1 MLIPSVTYTD
11 FKKLTHSQIKELK
24 SCEVTFYNQTLFIA
38 IIPSDKGGTAIK
50 DDVTTH
56 AEFLAVRMNSVSGKE
71 YAEVK
76 DADIP
81 V

>member
-1 MLIPSVTYTD
+1 MLIPSVSYTD
-11 FKKLTHSQIKELK
+11 FKKLTPAQIRELK
-24 SCEVTFYNQTLFIA
+24 SCEVTSNCETLFIA

-56 AEFLAVRMNSVSGKE
+56 AEFLAVRMNSISGKE

>member
-1 MLIPSVTYTD
+1 MLIPSVSYTD
-11 FKKLTHSQIKELK
+11 FKKLTPSQIRELK
-24 SCEVTFYNQTLFIA
+24 SCEVTSYHETLFIV
-38 IIPSDKGGTAIK
+38 IIPSEKGGTAIK

-71 YAEVK
+71 YSEVK

-81 V
+81 I

>member
-1 MLIPSVTYTD
+1 MLIPSVSYTD
-11 FKKLTHSQIKELK
+11 FKKLTPSQIRELK
-24 SCEVTFYNQTLFIA
+24 SCEVTSYHETLFIA
-38 IIPSDKGGTAIK
+38 IIPSEKGGTAIK

-71 YAEVK
+71 YSEVK
-76 DADIP
+76 DADIH

>member
-1 MLIPSVTYTD
+1 MLIPSVSYTD
-11 FKKLTHSQIKELK
+11 FKKLTPSQIRELK
-24 SCEVTFYNQTLFIA
+24 SCEVTSYHETLFIA
-38 IIPSDKGGTAIK
+38 IIPSEKGGTAIK

-71 YAEVK
+71 YSEVK